1 MLLLTLAVLPWLS
14 LALTVPAL
22 CSFSLTPTGPD
33 HLRAGESGTFLL
45 LGACQ
50 MPMPPFHGRIRLQSL
65 RTGETRLY
73 SEEQGFV
80 PEFCGGY
87 QLTVCRAWVSDYLG
101 LFLLPVFRRGRMRLL
116 VRPQPKPIEDLPGLP
131 PENCVNW
138 QPSRSAYGESYEL
151 RPYRPGDSLNRV
163 HWKLSAKTGALT
175 VREAQAPVKQIAA
188 ISLTLFG
195 TDQTVDTVLG
205 QLLWLG
211 QLLLERGM
219 DLELHVAA
227 DSGTLVLR
235 AEDRAGL
242 LRSVDA
248 LLCLSAPESP
258 AIPEPGQAGTRFT
271 LGGEL

>member
-1 MLLLTLAVLPWLS
+1 MRRACYFLGLLGCGLWYLLSGSWLSWVLLLTLAVLPWLS

-50 MPMPPFHGRIRLQSL
+50 MPMPPFHGRIRLESL

-116 VRPQPKPIEDLPGLP
+116 VRPQAHRG
-131 PENCVNW
+131 
-138 QPSRSAYGESYEL
+138 PSRPAAGEL
-151 RPYRPGDSLNRV
+151 RQLAAQPQCL
-163 HWKLSAKTGALT
+163 W
-175 VREAQAPVKQIAA
+175 RE
-188 ISLTLFG
+188 L
-195 TDQTVDTVLG
+195 
-205 QLLWLG
+205 
-211 QLLLERGM
+211 
-219 DLELHVAA
+219 
-227 DSGTLVLR
+227 
-235 AEDRAGL
+235 
-242 LRSVDA
+242 
-248 LLCLSAPESP
+248 
-258 AIPEPGQAGTRFT
+258 
-271 LGGEL
+271 